1 MTPATAAAG
10 DLTGITGFFADL
22 IASLGEA
29 GVGVLTFVE
38 TVIPPVP
45 SEVVLPL
52 AGYLVQQ
59 GRLSFAGVLL
69 AATTGSLF
77 GAWAFYAL
85 GAALGLQ
92 GSMSLLSRMPLLER
106 ADLERASAW
115 FTRHGRASVL
125 FGRVVPGIRSLVSL
139 PAGAQRMPLGVFTLY
154 TVLGSG
160 VWNLLLVGAGYGFAT
175 QWDTVGRW
183 ASTVSN
189 IVIVG
194 LVAIVAA
201 AAVRRARQRRG
212 TGRVR

>member
-1 MTPATAAAG
+1 MTPPSAAAG
-10 DLTGITGFFADL
+10 DLTGISGFFANL
-22 IASLGEA
+22 IAALGEP

-69 AATTGSLF
+69 AATAGSLV

-85 GAALGLQ
+85 GATLGLQ
-92 GSMSLLSRMPLLER
+92 RSMSVLSRMPLVDR

-115 FTRHGRASVL
+115 FARHGRASLLV
-125 FGRVVPGIRSLVSL
+125 GRLVPGIRSLVSL
-139 PAGAQRMPLGVFTLY
+139 PAGAQRMPLGVFTVY
-154 TVLGSG
+154 TVLGS
-160 VWNLLLVGAGYGFAT
+160 VAWNLLLVGAGYGFAT

-189 IVIVG
+189 LVIVG
-194 LVAIVAA
+194 LVGIVAV
-201 AAVRRARQRRG
+201 AAVRRARQRRR
-212 TGRVR
+212 T